1 MNAVLQAFPT
11 VFGFFSE
18 HDFSID
24 NTEYLNTD
32 RDKKNRQIIAEISIR
47 CTLGKC
53 MKDVAWQ
60 DQIDDQIIDILLPL
74 RTDDM
79 YLFH

>member
-1 MNAVLQAFPT
+1 
-11 VFGFFSE
+11 
-18 HDFSID
+18 
-24 NTEYLNTD
+24 
-32 RDKKNRQIIAEISIR
+32 
-47 CTLGKC
+47 

>member
-1 MNAVLQAFPT
+1 
-11 VFGFFSE
+11 
-18 HDFSID
+18 
-24 NTEYLNTD
+24 
-32 RDKKNRQIIAEISIR
+32 
-47 CTLGKC
+47 

-60 DQIDDQIIDILLPL
+60 DQIDDQIIDVLLPL